1 MSSAELCDY
10 LISEGKVTNAD
21 EFRNR
26 VTLRINE
33 VMRLMFLQIKDKLD
47 RKFGCFEMFG
57 FDFMLDHDLSPKLLE
72 VNINPAMFLDTK
84 TLEDMLPSLVKDACQ
99 LAVGIH
105 EPFQTSSS
113 AEKISTLMTT
123 TTLPYDILH
132 SE

>member
-21 EFRNR
+21 EFRTR

-99 LAVGIH
+99 LAVAIH
-105 EPFQTSSS
+105 EPFKTLTTT
-113 AEKISTLMTT
+113 EKISTLMET
-123 TTLPYDILH
+123 TTLPYDILYR
-132 SE
+132 E

>member
-1 MSSAELCDY
+1 
-10 LISEGKVTNAD
+10 
-21 EFRNR
+21 
-26 VTLRINE
+26 
-33 VMRLMFLQIKDKLD
+33 
-47 RKFGCFEMFG
+47 MFG

-132 SE
+132 SEWFLITIKIKMDIDYSQDSSDEGDLYASFVNTQKQ